1 MNNFAKTTGGLMLF
15 LHSAL
20 LFATPQGANQ
30 PDAMYCLVCHG
41 SGAQGS
47 EVIGGPNLS
56 ILPDWYLRGQLEG
69 FQHGWRGKH
78 EADSYST
85 EMQMIARSMSEQDIE
100 QAINFIKSLP
110 SKQANPLLSGNT
122 AHGKQLY
129 QSCAACHGQHAEGN
143 ASLKAP
149 PLLGQNDWYLHKQL
163 LAFKQGQRGT
173 AATDIS
179 GRLMRQSVALL
190 STEQDMLDVISY
202 INSLNPV
209 TP

>member
-1 MNNFAKTTGGLMLF
+1 MTNFVKVTGCLILF

-20 LFATPQGANQ
+20 LLATPKGANQ

-41 SGAQGS
+41 SNAQGS

-56 ILPDWYLRGQLEG
+56 ILPDWYLRGQLAG

-100 QAINFIKSLP
+100 QAINFIKSQP
-110 SKQANPLLSGNT
+110 AKQAKPMLSGNT
-122 AHGKQLY
+122 EHGKQLY
-129 QSCAACHGQHAEGN
+129 QSCAACHGQQAEGN

-173 AATDIS
+173 ANADTS
-179 GRLMRQSVALL
+179 GMLMRQSVALL
-190 STEQDMLDVISY
+190 STEQDIVDVISY
-202 INSLNPV
+202 INSLNPA

>member
-1 MNNFAKTTGGLMLF
+1 MKFFSLKTSCIALMLQSSV
-15 LHSAL
+15 LIAASPG
-20 LFATPQGANQ
+20 TQQ
-30 PDAMYCLVCHG
+30 PDALYCLVCHG
-41 SGAQGS
+41 SAAQGS

-56 ILPDWYLRGQLEG
+56 VLPDWYLRAQLSG

-78 EADSYST
+78 ATDSYGT
-85 EMQMIARSMSEQDIE
+85 EMQVIASSMSEQDIE
-100 QAINFIKSLP
+100 QAISFIKSLP
-110 SKQANPLLSGNT
+110 STQAKPLLSGNSE
-122 AHGKQLY
+122 HGKQLY
-129 QSCAACHGQHAEGN
+129 QSCAACHGQQAEGN

-173 AATDIS
+173 DTTDTS
-179 GRLMRQSVALL
+179 GMLMRQSVALL
-190 STEQDMLDVISY
+190 QDEQDMLDVISY

>member
-1 MNNFAKTTGGLMLF
+1 MNSLLKRIGF
-15 LHSAL
+15 LVLALQSTL
-20 LFATPQGANQ
+20 LFAAPKSANQ

-41 SGAQGS
+41 SAAQGS

-56 ILPDWYLRGQLEG
+56 ILPDWYLRGQLAG

-100 QAINFIKSLP
+100 LAINFIKSLP
-110 SKQANPLLSGNT
+110 AQKAQPMLSGNT
-122 AHGKQLY
+122 EHGKQLY
-129 QSCAACHGQHAEGN
+129 QSCAACHGQQAEGN

-163 LAFKQGQRGT
+163 LAFKQGQRGA
-173 AATDIS
+173 AATDTS
-179 GRLMRQSVALL
+179 GMLMRQSVALL
-190 STEQDMLDVISY
+190 SSEQDMLDVISY
-202 INSLNPV
+202 INSLNSV